1 MAPSSVEQTAKVFHN
16 GRIITLDPSLPQ
28 GEAMYIVGDR
38 IAAIGKNKDISAW
51 SSRHSKSVDL
61 GGQVVIPGFNDSHM
75 HLLNW
80 GQGMDGVD
88 LVAARSVDEVIRL
101 GKEYVQNNRH
111 LDWVVGRGWNDE
123 IFLKKAPPTK
133 YDLDQISPSRPVVL
147 IRVCGHVCVANSM
160 ALEMAGISAHTPDPP
175 GGSIDRVDG
184 TGEPTGILRENAT
197 DLVRALIPKPT
208 IADLKRMI
216 LRAAQAAAALGL
228 TTAQSNDLE
237 GATTLAMRIEAY
249 RQLAEAGEL
258 PIRVNLQATMPSPD
272 DLTAYLEVRR
282 SYSGLDHHLTL
293 GPLKPYA
300 DGSLGARTAALT
312 YPYADA
318 PNISGMTIYTQAE
331 LDELVWLAA
340 KANLQVAVHAIGDR
354 ALDMVLASYARAKGL
369 VPHWTARPRI
379 VHCQITRR
387 EQLAPMAALG
397 VVADIQP
404 IFVPT
409 DLHFAEERIDTSRA
423 AHAYAWKTMKQMGV
437 HTAGGSDC
445 PVESCNPLWGMHGA
459 ITRQDRLGNP
469 SRGWHPQECLTPM
482 EALALFTRDSAY
494 AAHEETLKGSV
505 TPGKL
510 ADFVLLPVDPTQVAP
525 EELLSLE
532 ITATY
537 VGGRQV
543 WP

>member
-1 MAPSSVEQTAKVFHN
+1 MVPSSVEQATRIFYN

-28 GEAMYIVGDR
+28 AEAMYIVGDR
-38 IAAIGKNKDISAW
+38 IAAVGKNEDVSAW
-51 SSRHSKSVDL
+51 SSPHSQRVDL
-61 GGQVVIPGFNDSHM
+61 GDQVVVPGFNDSHL

-88 LVAARSVDEVIRL
+88 LTTARSVDDIIGL
-101 GKEYVQNNRH
+101 GKEYVQSHPH

-123 IFLKKAPPTK
+123 TFLKKGLPTK
-133 YDLDQISPSRPVVL
+133 YDLDQISPSRPVVF

-160 ALEMAGISAHTPDPP
+160 ALKIAGISAYTPEPP
-175 GGSIDRVDG
+175 GGSIDRADG
-184 TGEPTGILRENAT
+184 TGEPTGILRENAM
-197 DLVRALIPKPT
+197 DLVRDLTPKPT
-208 IADLKRMI
+208 INDLKRMI
-216 LRAAQAAAALGL
+216 LRATQAAAALGL

-237 GATTLAMRIEAY
+237 GATTLNMRLEAY

-282 SYSGLDHHLTL
+282 SYSVLDHHLTL
-293 GPLKPYA
+293 GPLKLYA

-312 YPYADA
+312 YPYADG
-318 PNISGMTIYTQAE
+318 PNVSGMTIYTQSE

-340 KANLQVAVHAIGDR
+340 KANLQVAVHAIGDQ
-354 ALDMVLASYARAKGL
+354 ALDMVLASYERAKGL

-387 EQLAPMAALG
+387 EQLARMAALG

-409 DLHFAEERIDTSRA
+409 DLHFAEERIGTRRA

-445 PVESCNPLWGMHGA
+445 PVESCNPLWGMHAA
-459 ITRQDRLGNP
+459 ITRRDRLGNP
-469 SRGWHPQECLTPM
+469 PEGWHPQECLTPM

-494 AAHEETLKGSV
+494 ASHEETLKGSL

-510 ADFVLLPVDPTQVAP
+510 ADFALLPVDPTQVAP
-525 EELLSLE
+525 EELLNLKV
-532 ITATY
+532 TATY
-537 VGGRQV
+537 IGGRQV